1 MTNASIPPDTSAIE
15 FLKTSSLA
23 DVVRHEIEAMI
34 VNGLFMPNQHINEF
48 NLAQKLG
55 VSRAPVREACRTLA
69 AIGLLEYVPNR
80 GIFVPLLDD
89 AELHDVA
96 QARAYAL
103 ASVASV
109 LAERITDSEVA
120 VLLQMVEEMDAVAKR
135 GDVSDYYPINLRFH
149 DALCAMCGNRRMATS
164 YQSFAR
170 ELHVQRF
177 RTLAAKEN
185 LVLSNSEHAAIV
197 AGLAARD
204 PMQSM
209 VAARTHVLNGF
220 ARIKMMR
227 TALEKAAV

>member
-220 ARIKMMR
+220 TRIKMR
-227 TALEKAAV
+227 TAHEKAAV

>member
-109 LAERITDSEVA
+109 LAECITDSEVA
-120 VLLQMVEEMDAVAKR
+120 SLLQMVEEMDAVAKR

-220 ARIKMMR
+220 ARIKMR
-227 TALEKAAV
+227 TAHEKAAV

>member
-120 VLLQMVEEMDAVAKR
+120 SLLQMVEEMDAVAKR

-220 ARIKMMR
+220 TRIKMR
-227 TALEKAAV
+227 TAHEKAAV